1 MRHIVYSTVIICQM
15 ICNIF
20 LFTKNKCLV
29 NHDSIVQNNEKTTL
43 VIIHHEPA
51 ITFTTV
57 ILDKFKDP
65 YPYIWIYY
73 LYETHIYLLFCK
85 IKMAL
90 HPDLPE
96 RFVCLKIY
104 EFIYDQNRNDDS
116 QMWNVVMTMKKEI
129 WSIFAILIYHW
140 KETIYITMKG
150 FL

>member
-1 MRHIVYSTVIICQM
+1 M

-73 LYETHIYLLFCK
+73 IYETHIYLLFWQNKNGPSPRSPRTIRVFENLWIYLWPKSKWWQPNVECGYDDEK
-85 IKMAL
+85 GNLIHLRNSHLSLKRNNL
-90 HPDLPE
+90 YYNE
-96 RFVCLKIY
+96 RIL
-104 EFIYDQNRNDDS
+104 
-116 QMWNVVMTMKKEI
+116 VM
-129 WSIFAILIYHW
+129 SIFCLAI
-140 KETIYITMKG
+140 K
-150 FL
+150 